1 MKKKFKDLNQA
12 FDELIKSSELEDLD
26 EDEKEEDV
34 PEEVEDTEELKESE
48 ELETE
53 EETTEEPVE
62 ETEEDAEDTT
72 EESEE
77 EVEDVEDDSDYMEM
91 DEVVEEVTNRIM
103 DNVKEYINEILDN
116 KKESESNEDVDNLA
130 EVVEKSLNVTKSLF
144 DRVEK
149 LEKKNEKENE
159 DVYKSLNDKVDSL
172 DKLVKSRRSVANKKD
187 IEVVERFEKSNK
199 LEDLTKSQAAEI
211 LSKAYQAG
219 NRNISLADI
228 TNAELGK
235 HISTGALEALK
246 NSLND

>member
-26 EDEKEEDV
+26 EDEKEEEV

-48 ELETE
+48 DLETEDEATEEPIEETEEVAE
-53 EETTEEPVE
+53 EETTEEPE
-62 ETEEDAEDTT
+62 
-72 EESEE
+72 EE

-91 DEVVEEVTNRIM
+91 DDVVEEVTNRIM
-103 DNVKEYINEILDN
+103 DNVKEYIDEQIHNI
-116 KKESESNEDVDNLA
+116 KEPDEDVEDLTG
-130 EVVEKSLNVTKSLF
+130 VVEKSLNVMKSLF
-144 DRVEK
+144 DRIEN
-149 LEKKNEKENE
+149 LEKIKEEENE
-159 DVYKSLNDKVDSL
+159 EVFKSLNEKVDNL
-172 DKLVKSRRSVANKKD
+172 DKLVKSRRSVSNIK
-187 IEVVERFEKSNK
+187 EVVERFEKSNK

-235 HISTGALEALK
+235 HISTGAIEALK

>member
-1 MKKKFKDLNQA
+1 
-12 FDELIKSSELEDLD
+12 
-26 EDEKEEDV
+26 
-34 PEEVEDTEELKESE
+34 
-48 ELETE
+48 
-53 EETTEEPVE
+53 
-62 ETEEDAEDTT
+62 
-72 EESEE
+72 
-77 EVEDVEDDSDYMEM
+77 MEM

-103 DNVKEYINEILDN
+103 DKIKEYINEQLDN
-116 KKESESNEDVDNLA
+116 REEKDTDEDVEDLTG
-130 EVVEKSLNVTKSLF
+130 VVEKSLNVMKSLF
-144 DRVEK
+144 ERIES
-149 LEKKNEKENE
+149 LENNKEEETE
-159 DVYKSLNDKVDSL
+159 DVYKSLNEKVDSL